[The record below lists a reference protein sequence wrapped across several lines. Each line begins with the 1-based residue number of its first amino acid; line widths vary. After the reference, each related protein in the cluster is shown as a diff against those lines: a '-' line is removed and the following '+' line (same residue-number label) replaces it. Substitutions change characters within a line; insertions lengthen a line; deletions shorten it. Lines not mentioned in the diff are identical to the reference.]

1 MKKILFSI
9 LFLFFV
15 QSEANSKSILIK
27 PKQLLDVRSG
37 KMINADILI
46 ESGVIKEVSR
56 NIPVMIEYE
65 IIELPDTTILPGLM
79 DAHVHLTGNTDLKGH
94 EGISESS
101 YLATIYGVK
110 NAKQTLLSGFT
121 TVRNVG
127 ASNYSDVALRDG
139 IERKIETE
147 LRTRFFSW
155 LNTKLLFLKC
165 ITPIII
171 DAFRKILFQQSP

>member
-56 NIPVMIEYE
+56 NIPVLI
-65 IIELPDTTILPGLM
+65 
-79 DAHVHLTGNTDLKGH
+79 
-94 EGISESS
+94 
-101 YLATIYGVK
+101 
-110 NAKQTLLSGFT
+110 
-121 TVRNVG
+121 
-127 ASNYSDVALRDG
+127 
-139 IERKIETE
+139 
-147 LRTRFFSW
+147 
-155 LNTKLLFLKC
+155 
-165 ITPIII
+165 
-171 DAFRKILFQQSP
+171 